1 MNWDVKQPG
10 DELTFPVCVNKVNWN
25 EQVYGKW
32 AKEGFTIDLCA
43 MFGQFGESNQD
54 YLKLW
59 EGKEEWAYRYGF
71 ELASYF
77 GPSGEQKLVS
87 SIEIGNEP
95 GSDFND
101 DLYQRLFIQMA
112 KGIRSADSKV
122 KIVTAAA
129 HVGTA
134 NKYEKSLGETFSSGE
149 AKGLYDVI
157 NLHTYAEKSKKEGQ
171 SPWARSYPEDPELIY
186 LKTVDEVIAWRDK
199 NAMGKEIWITEF
211 GYDSSTPEALKKL
224 DRPKS

>member
-1 MNWDVKQPG
+1 MNRITSITVLFALFSVSCGREESVTNHEKFTPDQKSLTDRDTSRAKPLMKNFIGLNGHYKFRPKLYRQVCGLVRNYHSMNWDVKQPG

-59 EGKEEWAYRYGF
+59 EGKEEWAFKYGF

-101 DLYQRLFIQMA
+101 DLYQRIFIQMA
-112 KGIRSADSKV
+112 RGIRSADSKV

-129 HVGTA
+129 HVSAA
-134 NKYEKSLGETFSSGE
+134 NKYEKSLF
-149 AKGLYDVI
+149 
-157 NLHTYAEKSKKEGQ
+157 
-171 SPWARSYPEDPELIY
+171 W
-186 LKTVDEVIAWRDK
+186 WRCC
-199 NAMGKEIWITEF
+199 T
-211 GYDSSTPEALKKL
+211 
-224 DRPKS
+224 